1 MVVDGISQR
10 FTVADYDLA
19 ALADRKTGIG
29 FDQLLLVEVPTQKG
43 NAFKYRI
50 FNADGSEVSQC
61 GNGARCFAKFVK
73 EQGLTDLNEFWVET
87 NAGRIMLSV
96 QEDGLVRVNMGVPGF
111 EPAQIPLA
119 ADTRQS
125 RYSLEFEQQ
134 TLQFSALEI
143 GNPHAI
149 FEVDSIAE
157 APVGALGAHLQTHS
171 LFPQRVNAGF
181 FERLSSREINL
192 RVFERGVGETQA
204 CGSGACAAVVAGT
217 QLGLLSGTV
226 MVNLPGGALKI
237 EYAGADDEPVFLS
250 GPATTVYQA
259 HLDPNFLKQR

>member
-29 FDQLLLVEVPTQKG
+29 FDQLLLVEAPTQKG

-61 GNGARCFAKFVK
+61 GNGARCFAKFVRD
-73 EQGLTDLNEFWVET
+73 QGLTDLHDFWVET

-96 QEDGLVRVNMGVPGF
+96 QADGLVCVNMGIPGF
-111 EPAQIPLA
+111 EPSQIPLA
-119 ADTRQS
+119 VDTQQS
-125 RYSLEFEQQ
+125 QYTLDFEQQ
-134 TLQFSALEI
+134 TLAFSALEI
-143 GNPHAI
+143 GNPHAV
-149 FEVDSIAE
+149 FEVDSVTE
-157 APVGALGAHLQTHS
+157 APVEALGTHLQTHA

-181 FERLSSREINL
+181 FERLSSDEINL

-204 CGSGACAAVVAGT
+204 CGSGACAAVITGI
-217 QLGLLSGTV
+217 QRGLLSHTV
-226 MVNLPGGALKI
+226 MVNLPGGTLKI
-237 EYAGADDEPVFLS
+237 EYAGAGEPVLLS
-250 GPATTVYQA
+250 GPATTVYCAQ
-259 HLDPNFLKQR
+259 LNPYFLKQR